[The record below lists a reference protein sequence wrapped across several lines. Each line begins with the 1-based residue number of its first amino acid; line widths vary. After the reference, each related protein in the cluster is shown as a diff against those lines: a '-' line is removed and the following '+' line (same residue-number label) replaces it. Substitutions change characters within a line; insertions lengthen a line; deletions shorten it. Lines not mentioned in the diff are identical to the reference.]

1 MTDEENKAAARRF
14 FEEGW
19 NSGDPAQLKAFLADE
34 FVSHNSL
41 NFAIQSSDEYC
52 RGVVAYRTAFPDL
65 VTSVDDVI
73 AEGDRV
79 VVRGTDRGTHR
90 AEFMGRAASGRFVT
104 TTWIEIFRLESGK
117 AVEGWVES
125 DTKALMD
132 QLDASDARVVSPTR
146 RVGTVSMSTRRS
158 TAANPSVPVAALA
171 YAVVVDRVRLRRSAE
186 EQADEDAFLALYG
199 AWAPMEPTTFTA
211 EWWASNPW
219 GSSADGL
226 SKLPRLPPRT
236 RRHRHLDPGLRRDRV
251 RRVHG
256 RPLARLEP
264 TSAGSPPLGDGG

>member
-1 MTDEENKAAARRF
+1 MTDEENRAAARRF

-79 VVRGTDRGTHR
+79 VVRGTDRGTHQ
-90 AEFMGRAASGRFVT
+90 AEFMGRAASGRLVT
-104 TTWIEIFRLESGK
+104 TTWIEIFRLESGR

-125 DTKALMD
+125 DSKTLMD
-132 QLDASDARVVSPTR
+132 QLDA
-146 RVGTVSMSTRRS
+146 
-158 TAANPSVPVAALA
+158 
-171 YAVVVDRVRLRRSAE
+171 
-186 EQADEDAFLALYG
+186 
-199 AWAPMEPTTFTA
+199 
-211 EWWASNPW
+211 
-219 GSSADGL
+219 
-226 SKLPRLPPRT
+226 
-236 RRHRHLDPGLRRDRV
+236 
-251 RRVHG
+251 
-256 RPLARLEP
+256 
-264 TSAGSPPLGDGG
+264 

>member
-79 VVRGTDRGTHR
+79 VVRGTDRGTHQ
-90 AEFMGRAASGRFVT
+90 AEFMGRAASGRLVT

-125 DTKALMD
+125 DSKTLMD
-132 QLDASDARVVSPTR
+132 QLDA
-146 RVGTVSMSTRRS
+146 
-158 TAANPSVPVAALA
+158 
-171 YAVVVDRVRLRRSAE
+171 
-186 EQADEDAFLALYG
+186 
-199 AWAPMEPTTFTA
+199 
-211 EWWASNPW
+211 
-219 GSSADGL
+219 
-226 SKLPRLPPRT
+226 
-236 RRHRHLDPGLRRDRV
+236 
-251 RRVHG
+251 
-256 RPLARLEP
+256 
-264 TSAGSPPLGDGG
+264 